1 MPQTIPLIRSAALV
15 PFLRWAQRN
24 RVDLDSMLSS
34 AGLGSLPYLA
44 AERPISVVAAAAFL
58 RELQCRE
65 GPDIGCRVV
74 TDTSVMELGTFGRL
88 VLGTASPRKA
98 MKRIECLAPYHNT
111 HEVFA
116 VCEEAG
122 NLIFRE
128 TLTLPLDAETRH
140 VAQQY
145 IAALI
150 RSICVMAGGRD
161 PPFVRVE
168 LTPHPDF
175 GLDHLRPWLGPHL
188 VASQTSG
195 LLIAITPT
203 VADRPFPDVLR
214 NLSIREA
221 PENWIPLR
229 GDGTLTH
236 SARIA
241 MSALLEDG
249 TATIEQ
255 LAVAS
260 GMSVRGLQRRLGAE
274 GTNFKA
280 LLSDIRRE
288 IAIRTLSDRNGS
300 TFGEISAILGYSS
313 QSALTRAV
321 RRWTGAPPRA
331 LRSPPER

>member
-15 PFLRWAQRN
+15 PFLRWAQLN
-24 RVDLDSMLSS
+24 RVDLDGMLKTV
-34 AGLGSLPYLA
+34 GLASLPYLL
-44 AERPISVVAAAAFL
+44 AEHPISVVAAAAFI
-58 RELQCRE
+58 RELQRRE

-74 TDTSVMELGTFGRL
+74 SDTSVMELGTFGRL
-88 VLGTASPRKA
+88 VLGTATPRKA
-98 MKRIECLAPYHNT
+98 LQRIECLAPYHNT

-116 VCEEAG
+116 VSEEAG
-122 NLIFRE
+122 HLVFRE
-128 TLTLPLDAETRH
+128 ILTLPLDAETRH

-145 IAALI
+145 VAALI

-168 LTPHPDF
+168 LAPHPDF

-188 VASQTSG
+188 AASRTSG
-195 LLIAITPT
+195 LFLAITPA
-203 VADRPFPDVLR
+203 VADRPFPAVMR
-214 NLSIREA
+214 NLSLRPA
-221 PENWIPLR
+221 PDDWMPLR

-236 SARIA
+236 SARIV
-241 MSALLEDG
+241 MSVLLEDG
-249 TATIEQ
+249 TATIDQ

-274 GTNFKA
+274 GTSFKA
-280 LLSDIRRE
+280 LLADIRRE
-288 IAIRTLSDRNGS
+288 IALTTLSDRNGS

-321 RRWTGAPPRA
+321 RRWTGSTPRA
-331 LRSPPER
+331 LRKPPDQ